1 MTGIIPENF
10 LREENAPELEVPIF
24 HDLKWLNSAILPQN
38 SIGAR
43 ALF

>member
-1 MTGIIPENF
+1 MTGIIPEHS
-10 LREENAPELEVPIF
+10 LREENAPEFEFPMF
-24 HDLKWLNSAILPQN
+24 HDVKWLNSAILPQN